1 MCVYVWEKERNIYIS
16 NENINNSKKIDRG
29 IHIEIV
35 ILIILIDL

>member
-16 NENINNSKKIDRG
+16 NENINNSRKTDRG
-29 IHIEIV
+29 THIEIV